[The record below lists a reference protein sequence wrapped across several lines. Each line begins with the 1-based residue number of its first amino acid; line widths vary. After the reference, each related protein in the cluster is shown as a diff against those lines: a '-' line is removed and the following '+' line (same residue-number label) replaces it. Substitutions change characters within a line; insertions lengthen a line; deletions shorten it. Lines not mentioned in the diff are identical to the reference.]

1 MRTFVCVL
9 VVLGAVSA
17 QEATDPS
24 AIVDVNTVAIDAGAT
39 ATADAGAAAA
49 PATASA
55 SASAAAAAG
64 GLANRGTVGLTLG
77 PAFYGPGLQNPT
89 AIAPNKNIVT
99 ILQNYL
105 RTSGNTDLRVFV
117 DVDGAMHF
125 TNQFGQETEVLDPT
139 INEFL
144 ELGAD
149 PFEMQERLTELR
161 QQSLEQA
168 ILRCETEMRQRYFT
182 DPASFTPA
190 LLKGLNIPAA
200 GGAGGAAA
208 VGVGARAVVA

>member
-1 MRTFVCVL
+1 
-9 VVLGAVSA
+9 
-17 QEATDPS
+17 
-24 AIVDVNTVAIDAGAT
+24 
-39 ATADAGAAAA
+39 
-49 PATASA
+49 
-55 SASAAAAAG
+55 
-64 GLANRGTVGLTLG
+64 
-77 PAFYGPGLQNPT
+77 
-89 AIAPNKNIVT
+89 
-99 ILQNYL
+99 
-105 RTSGNTDLRVFV
+105 
-117 DVDGAMHF
+117 MHF

-208 VGVGARAVVA
+208 VGVGARAVEPHVVPSLPPKAPPKPQVDIRLVQLLEKLSLVNFANKEGIERLEAAIGMADQLIQVDTTGVEPLITVLEDR